1 MGGIGGAVRGLLRAD
16 GPGPWREMLSALV
29 REQTRLRKP
38 RVLSRKPPAWDA
50 PWEVREE
57 LKSNSLQTQ

>member
-38 RVLSRKPPAWDA
+38 RS
-50 PWEVREE
+50 
-57 LKSNSLQTQ
+57 SLGNHLPGTLRGRFERS